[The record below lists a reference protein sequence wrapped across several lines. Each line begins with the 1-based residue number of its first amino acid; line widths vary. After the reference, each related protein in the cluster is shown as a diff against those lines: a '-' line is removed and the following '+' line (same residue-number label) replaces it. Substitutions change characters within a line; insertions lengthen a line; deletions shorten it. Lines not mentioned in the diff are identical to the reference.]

1 MIGVVARESDRAIVP
16 EFFQLFKTPWE
27 FYRPGARYDVVIA
40 SSEIEDDPHSPV
52 LIVYGSAP
60 GCLDDVGS
68 FRMESP
74 VEGVRVAWRDKGVPI
89 YGGVLTFEGSGDPL
103 IRVEGTNR
111 PAGVKRNAGGRKI
124 LRIGFDL
131 FREIDFLIRSGQPVE
146 HAQTPTLEL
155 HIGMLLDLILMAGVP
170 LVEIPPVPA
179 RHAFIACLTHDV
191 DFAGIRRHK
200 FDPTMFGFL
209 YRALFRSLFRAL
221 KGDLPWGKLWKNW
234 LAAVSLPLVW
244 LGVAKDFMV
253 HFDRYV
259 EIEGAL
265 PSTFFFIPFK
275 NSPGRCP
282 EGKAPRKR
290 VAKYDVTD
298 ISPDVRML
306 VSKGKEVA
314 LHGLDAWMDVEA
326 GREELKRV
334 KGTCAEASAGVRM
347 HWLYFSGQSPAIL
360 EKAGFTYDSTSGYN
374 GVVGYRAGT
383 AQVFRLPGTERMLE
397 LPLHVMDTALFLS
410 ARMALTQAAAHE
422 LVDKMM
428 TDVSTHGGVL
438 TLNWHCRSLGPERFW
453 DDFYTRMLSEM
464 KERGAWFGS
473 AEQVVRWFG
482 KRRSVTFNSVRSHG
496 SGVEVDLSC
505 GLWDEGPDLILR
517 VHAPDNGA
525 RGDRNPEPK
534 IVTRDIPIHGD
545 FRQKVSLS

>member
-1 MIGVVARESDRAIVP
+1 VIGVVARESDRALVP

-27 FYRPGARYDVVIA
+27 FYRPGGRYDVIIA
-40 SSEIEDDPHSPV
+40 SSEFEEDPHPPV
-52 LIVYGSAP
+52 LMVYGSEP
-60 GCLDDVGS
+60 GRLDDAGS
-68 FRMESP
+68 FRRESAA
-74 VEGVRVAWRDKGVPI
+74 EGVRVVWREKGVPI
-89 YGGVLTFEGSGDPL
+89 YGGLLTFEASGDPL
-103 IRVEGTNR
+103 IRLEGTKR
-111 PAGVKRNAGGRKI
+111 PAVVTRSADGRKI

-131 FREIDFLIRSGQPVE
+131 FREVEFLIRSGQPIE

-155 HIGMLLDLILMAGVP
+155 HIAMLRDLILMAGVA

-179 RHAFIACLTHDV
+179 RHTFIACLTHDV

-200 FDPTMFGFL
+200 LDHTMFGFL
-209 YRALFRSLFRAL
+209 YRALFHSLLRVL
-221 KGDLPWGKLWKNW
+221 KSDLSWGKLWKNW
-234 LAAVSLPLVW
+234 LAAVSLPLVY

-282 EGKAPRKR
+282 EGEAPRKR
-290 VAKYDVTD
+290 VAKYDVTE

-306 VSKGKEVA
+306 ASKGKEVA
-314 LHGLDAWMDVEA
+314 LHGLDAWLDVEA
-326 GREELKRV
+326 GREELKRLQGV
-334 KGTCAEASAGVRM
+334 CAEASAGVRM
-347 HWLYFSGQSPAIL
+347 HWLYFSGRSPAIL
-360 EKAGFTYDSTSGYN
+360 EKAGFAYDTTSGYN
-374 GVVGYRAGT
+374 GVVGYRSGT
-383 AQVFRLPGTERMLE
+383 AQVFRHPGTERMFE
-397 LPLHVMDTALFLS
+397 LPLHVMDTALFLP
-410 ARMALTQAAAHE
+410 ARMALTQAAAYDI
-422 LVDKMM
+422 VGKMM
-428 TDVSTHGGVL
+428 TDVSTYGGAL

-453 DDFYTRMLSEM
+453 DDFYSRMLSEM

-482 KRRSVTFNSVRSHG
+482 KRRSVTFHSVRSQG

-505 GLWDEGPDLILR
+505 GPWEEGPDLVLR
-517 VHAPDNGA
+517 VHAPDDGT
-525 RGDRNPEPK
+525 RRDGNPEPK

-545 FRQKVSLS
+545 FRQRVSLS